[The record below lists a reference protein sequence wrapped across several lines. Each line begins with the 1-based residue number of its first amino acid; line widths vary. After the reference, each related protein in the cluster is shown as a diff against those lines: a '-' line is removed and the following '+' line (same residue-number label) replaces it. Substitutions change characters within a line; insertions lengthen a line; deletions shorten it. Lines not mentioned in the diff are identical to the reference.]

1 MSVLVSRTM
10 IGPRGAAAAASIQR
24 YGLKLVGRKPFKLS
38 ADPRERDLSRRS
50 GEGGAM
56 TPWLIIGGLLLL
68 GVVAYVVFA
77 LI

>member
-1 MSVLVSRTM
+1 M
-10 IGPRGAAAAASIQR
+10 AADPPGTDPQDR
-24 YGLKLVGRKPFKLS
+24 
-38 ADPRERDLSRRS
+38 DPRERDLSRRS

-56 TPWLIIGGLLLL
+56 TPWLIVGGLLLL